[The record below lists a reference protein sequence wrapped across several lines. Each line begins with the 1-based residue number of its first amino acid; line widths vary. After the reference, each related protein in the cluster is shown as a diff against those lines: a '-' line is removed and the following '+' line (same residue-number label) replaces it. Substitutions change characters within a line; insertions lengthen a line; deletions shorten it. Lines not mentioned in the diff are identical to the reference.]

1 MTTDNNGQPPIAIHY
16 RHNIFKAARQLLGI
30 LDGISADGQIDAHE
44 AVFLDIWLRDQQF
57 LRHVPDAIDLLD
69 ATGDLLKRD
78 IITATQLSDLK
89 QLVADV
95 LRYNPIAKYGV
106 HHIRDAINT
115 LLGMCHGI
123 VANRRLHN
131 LELRSL
137 HDWLT
142 TTLGG
147 NVAETWPGNII
158 AKRIEAILA
167 DEVITEEERVDLLTT
182 LDLLIGDTVATGAVG
197 FATRLPITSVDI
209 VEFPERMFCLTGRF
223 IFGPRTRC
231 HKAILSKGAF
241 ISDTITQS
249 LDYLV
254 IGTLASRDW
263 AHGSF
268 GRKIE
273 QAMDLRDGGAK
284 IAIIAEEDI
293 TPYLG
298 FA

>member
-147 NVAETWPGNII
+147 NVAETWPGVSSVGRFRKSDIPR
-158 AKRIEAILA
+158 ATPLHRPCRQGLAEQHRQVVACLAIL
-167 DEVITEEERVDLLTT
+167 
-182 LDLLIGDTVATGAVG
+182 TGPA
-197 FATRLPITSVDI
+197 
-209 VEFPERMFCLTGRF
+209 
-223 IFGPRTRC
+223 
-231 HKAILSKGAF
+231 
-241 ISDTITQS
+241 
-249 LDYLV
+249 
-254 IGTLASRDW
+254 
-263 AHGSF
+263 
-268 GRKIE
+268 
-273 QAMDLRDGGAK
+273 
-284 IAIIAEEDI
+284 
-293 TPYLG
+293 
-298 FA
+298 